1 MDMLFGR
8 HLQNQQTLV
17 LEVIEPNGDQ
27 GTIILAHG
35 NDYFSVYLHMNPP
48 LNVSVGENVLTG
60 DTLGLM
66 ATVAVLLTLIFIL
79 RLEGN
84 WYFNSTDPWAIDPYG
99 WWGSFTDP
107 IEQVRNSKVIGSGYL
122 HLIDDGDNGFQ
133 RYQGPNWSYFN
144 FGYDNDSW
152 SAPAAT
158 SANDSRH
165 FSIWVPHLENSGIY
179 DVEVFIPDGPD
190 ATNGA
195 IYEIIV
201 KNIDNTNSIQ
211 SIVLDQTV
219 NVNNF
224 NNLTTLELPGGSNCS
239 IILRDVVEQGS
250 SGENVYFD
258 AVRFL
263 NAETSSSLQD
273 TIKGQDNLTMFPL
286 YPNPFNPSISFQY
299 QNKFR
304 VQHFYK
310 NLQFKWSPC

>member
-1 MDMLFGR
+1 M
-8 HLQNQQTLV
+8 
-17 LEVIEPNGDQ
+17 
-27 GTIILAHG
+27 
-35 NDYFSVYLHMNPP
+35 
-48 LNVSVGENVLTG
+48 
-60 DTLGLM
+60 
-66 ATVAVLLTLIFIL
+66 
-79 RLEGN
+79 
-84 WYFNSTDPWAIDPYG
+84 
-99 WWGSFTDP
+99 
-107 IEQVRNSKVIGSGYL
+107 
-122 HLIDDGDNGFQ
+122 IDDGDNGFQ

-152 SAPAAT
+152 SAPATT

-165 FSIWVPHLENSGIY
+165 FSIWVPYLENSGIY

-201 KNIDNTNSIQ
+201 RNIDNTNSIQ

-299 QNKFR
+299 QI
-304 VQHFYK
+304 
-310 NLQFKWSPC
+310 NLESNIFIKIYNSNGVLVDSFVKEDQLVGNHHFKWIAKNSNGKTLPSGIYFITISDEIKTDVKKALLIH